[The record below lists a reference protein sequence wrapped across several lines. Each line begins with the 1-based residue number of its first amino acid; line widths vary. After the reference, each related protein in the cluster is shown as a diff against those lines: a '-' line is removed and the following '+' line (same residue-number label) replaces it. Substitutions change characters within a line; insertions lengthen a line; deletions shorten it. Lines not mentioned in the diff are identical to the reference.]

1 MLEIILNNGSLE
13 VPNDAIKYTKV
24 GNDIAD
30 LSSRETDYTDSFSLP
45 KSANNVNLLQGLG
58 LKNDTS
64 IVPYSKVEATLVDD
78 GMVLINKGWLNVKET
93 SNEFKI
99 NLYHGLID
107 LFKAIE
113 NKTFGDDV
121 DLSEINHTKD
131 LGTVIASFTNPY
143 YRYIINDYG
152 GKTHLPTGEI
162 NIDYLVPSVRVSYL
176 WNKIFTTFGFTQ
188 IGNVFNTFDFSELWL
203 TYPKGVDTNLTPV
216 LYAEFLQWDGNVFNS
231 ISVINGSNLNN
242 ESYIVPSNGIYNIN
256 FDGLINYDLPNLS
269 TQTEGI
275 YLTVNGNPLY
285 YSYLSPLNNVIIS
298 LAQGDQISLTW
309 SLAFGSFNYADGFFK
324 ISKYN
329 TLISFSEELKQL
341 KITDFFKE
349 ILNRFALTIFVN
361 KDNEYIFKTFDER
374 LQSQVIDWSDKYIE
388 RTNET
393 YTAKSYGQINTFRQE
408 YRDERLDHADGKF
421 SISNKNL
428 EPEKEILKSKIFS
441 AEKELSTF
449 KINTTTN
456 ENIYATPLWEKEI
469 TENNGTQQIK
479 YKVLSKRFY
488 FLRTET
494 ITQNA
499 ILKSE
504 VLGSTQTVNTLP
516 VARFLTTAYKD
527 FVPRYYNNIQLLL
540 NDFRF
545 HKIKLALTT
554 IDFINL
560 DFDKIYYFE
569 QEQNYYF
576 LNKVS
581 FEKGKESTAEFY
593 RIKYSESSLFG
604 LNLYITNYNT
614 LTGIEFTEIIPY
626 TESMIIVE
634 INGVGI
640 SAFYSN
646 PLTGF
651 AILPGQTIRFLDINS
666 NIPISNIYIV

>member
-45 KSANNVNLLQGLG
+45 KSATNVNLFRGLG

-64 IVPYSKVEATLVDD
+64 NIPYSKVDATLVED

-93 SNEFKI
+93 SNEFKV
-99 NLYHGLID
+99 NLYNGLID

-131 LGTVIASFTNPY
+131 LATVVASFTNPN
-143 YRYIINDYG
+143 YRYIVNDYG
-152 GKTHLPTGEI
+152 GKTHLATGEI

-188 IGNVFNTFDFSELWL
+188 IGNIFSTFDFSELWL
-203 TYPKGVDTNLTPV
+203 TYPKGIDLSSILGTVFYSDFTDINSDGTQYQNINIVQGSQINNFNYVVPTTGTYKMIYNYDAVLFFSNNTNYETV
-216 LYAEFLQWDGNVFNS
+216 SGF
-231 ISVINGSNLNN
+231 SVIHRIYKNNNIILETGGSSVVLF
-242 ESYIVPSNGIYNIN
+242 YIEN
-256 FDGLINYDLPNLS
+256 FQFNAGD
-269 TQTEGI
+269 
-275 YLTVNGNPLY
+275 
-285 YSYLSPLNNVIIS
+285 IIS
-298 LAQGDQISLTW
+298 LEIVTDVNYYFPPSDGYDFVSKSLNLQTMR
-309 SLAFGSFNYADGFFK
+309 FE
-324 ISKYN
+324 KYN
-329 TLISFSEELKQL
+329 NIVSFSEELKQL

-349 ILNRFALTIFVN
+349 MLNRFALTIFVN
-361 KDNEYIFKTFDER
+361 KDNDYIFKTFDER
-374 LQSQVIDWSDKYIE
+374 LQAQIIDWSNKYLE
-388 RTNET
+388 RTSET

-408 YRDERLDHADGKF
+408 YRDERLNHADGSF
-421 SISNKNL
+421 LISNKNL
-428 EPEKEILKSKIFS
+428 EPEKEIVKSKIFS
-441 AEKELSTF
+441 AEKELTTF
-449 KINTTTN
+449 KINGTYN
-456 ENIYATPLWEKEI
+456 ENIYATPLWDKEI
-469 TENNGTQQIK
+469 TENNGTQEIK

-488 FLRTET
+488 FLRSET
-494 ITQNA
+494 ITQTA
-499 ILKSE
+499 TLKSE
-504 VLGSTQTVNTLP
+504 ALLSTQTVNSLP

-581 FEKGKESTAEFY
+581 FEKGKESSAEFY
-593 RIKYSESSLFG
+593 RIKY
-604 LNLYITNYNT
+604 
-614 LTGIEFTEIIPY
+614 TE
-626 TESMIIVE
+626 
-634 INGVGI
+634 
-640 SAFYSN
+640 
-646 PLTGF
+646 
-651 AILPGQTIRFLDINS
+651 Q
-666 NIPISNIYIV
+666 